1 MYLIPR
7 LHDSVHG
14 LGMRH
19 PGCDGA
25 ELTCVSEP
33 SLLVKAASLKHTMQT
48 AFSLITLS
56 ALGTRSRMVPN
67 GCVYVWVRVDMCL
80 SVSSLRNKQTNKQKT
95 NKQTKKKTN
104 GLAKQS
110 QTASQQESLTK

>member
-7 LHDSVHG
+7 LHNSVHG

-67 GCVYVWVRVDMCL
+67 GCVYVCEGVCVR
-80 SVSSLRNKQTNKQKT
+80 
-95 NKQTKKKTN
+95 
-104 GLAKQS
+104 G
-110 QTASQQESLTK
+110 